1 MPVTAPP
8 KYLDEL
14 KTRTTDNLVTPLVE
28 SPSDATLSK
37 ILGLLLD
44 RGVYQVF
51 FPEGTRCGM
60 ISEREL
66 LKASSLEATKPSALV
81 SYIPVLRKEAL
92 IGEVARLMAD
102 YRIRATPISDGRK
115 IVGQV
120 NCTTLLHELRG
131 RIGGDLK
138 ITSLAIENP
147 ITIEEDD
154 SVAKARELLVRRRID
169 HLPVI
174 KDKRAVGML
183 TSSHIVSRMKP
194 PERVGSKSIRPDTKS
209 SLDFRVGDTMDMTPL
224 TCPPDATA
232 EQALESILKNN
243 NTCILVTQWEELQAI
258 STQRDFMTLLAEV
271 EPPPEFPVFIV
282 GLPEDPFEA
291 EATKAKFKRAVNQLS
306 RVFPDIL
313 EARSVIKSK
322 FKAGRDR
329 GRYEVTVQIRTPV
342 DSFSYSDEG
351 WELPALYDLITD
363 RLKRLMTNKQKP
375 RRARQRENPET

>member
-1 MPVTAPP
+1 LPVTSLP
-8 KYLDEL
+8 KYVDEL
-14 KTRTTDNLVTPLVE
+14 KTRSTDNLITPLVE
-28 SPSDATLSK
+28 SLPDVPLSK
-37 ILGLLLD
+37 ILGLFLD

-66 LKASSLEATKPSALV
+66 LKATSIETERPSALV

-92 IGEVARLMAD
+92 VGEVARLMAD

-120 NCTTLLHELRG
+120 NCTTLLRELRG
-131 RIGGDLK
+131 RIGADLK
-138 ITSLAIENP
+138 VTSLATENP
-147 ITIEEDD
+147 ISIEEGDH
-154 SVAKARELLVRRRID
+154 VAKARDLLVRKRID

-174 KDKRAVGML
+174 KDKRIVGLL
-183 TSSHIVSRMKP
+183 TSSHIVSRLKP
-194 PERVGSKSIRPDTKS
+194 LERVGSKSIRADTKS
-209 SLDFRVGDTMDMTPL
+209 SLDFRVRDAMDMSPL

-232 EQALESILKNN
+232 DQALESILNANK
-243 NTCILVTQWEELQAI
+243 TYILITQWEELQAI
-258 STQRDFMTLLAEV
+258 CTQRDFMTLLAEV
-271 EPPPEFPVFIV
+271 EPAPEFPVFIV

-291 EATKAKFKRAVNQLS
+291 EATKAKFKRAVNQLHK
-306 RVFPDIL
+306 VFPDIL

-329 GRYEVTVQIRTPV
+329 GRYEVTVQIRTPL
-342 DSFSYSDEG
+342 DSYSYSDEG

-363 RLKRLMTNKQKP
+363 RLKRLMTDKQKP